1 MYKTWMEIFLC
12 DTESFSLER
21 RQSFHSFYYW
31 LYAYLN
37 NLPFSCTCSFSCFLF
52 GCYQCIPSTAHLQY
66 ACTHIELISL
76 LLSPLRHSA
85 TPRETE
91 PALWFFFSICTH
103 ACVTNAAA
111 SEKQRKLSLCPSNA
125 SSLCAVAFFRRFFAT
140 LTPHCCS
147 AKIGLIAVYTQQRAL
162 SASLDKASMW
172 KCEE

>member
-1 MYKTWMEIFLC
+1 MRHREFQFRKEAI
-12 DTESFSLER
+12 
-21 RQSFHSFYYW
+21 
-31 LYAYLN
+31 
-37 NLPFSCTCSFSCFLF
+37 
-52 GCYQCIPSTAHLQY
+52 IPQF
-66 ACTHIELISL
+66 L
-76 LLSPLRHSA
+76 LLTLCILKQSALFMHLLVQLLPVWMLPVHSQHCSPTVCMHTHRTDFITSFPSQTLCYTKRD
-85 TPRETE
+85 RE
-91 PALWFFFSICTH
+91 PALWFFLSICTH

>member
-1 MYKTWMEIFLC
+1 METFLC

-21 RQSFHSFYYW
+21 RRSFHSFYYW

-52 GCYQCIPSTAHLQY
+52 GCYLCILSTAHLQY
-66 ACTHIELISL
+66 ACIHIKLISL

-91 PALWFFFSICTH
+91 SRRCDFFFPFALMHVSLMLQPLR
-103 ACVTNAAA
+103 
-111 SEKQRKLSLCPSNA
+111 KQRKLSLCPSNA